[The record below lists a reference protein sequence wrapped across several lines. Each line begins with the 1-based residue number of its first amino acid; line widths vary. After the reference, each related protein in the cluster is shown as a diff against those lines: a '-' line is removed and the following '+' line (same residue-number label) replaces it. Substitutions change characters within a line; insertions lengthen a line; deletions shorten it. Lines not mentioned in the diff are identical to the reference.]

1 MAQTI
6 VILVVLGILIMI
18 DNKVLEQ
25 NRLTNTCSR
34 RYSDH
39 DRFFKIRN
47 EFDFLFF
54 RYIASLWLTYS
65 LTHSITL
72 PSRSEN
78 TEPVSTILYAYSIQ
92 ALPFSVR
99 PCLRGWCGEKV
110 LPMTKHNSFLLPY
123 SWNKHFFIQFLV
135 WEYMYVWPMDIWT
148 HTDWKVINRE

>member
-25 NRLTNTCSR
+25 NRLTNTCS
-34 RYSDH
+34 
-39 DRFFKIRN
+39 I
-47 EFDFLFF
+47 DFLKLEMNLIFF
-54 RYIASLWLTYS
+54 FLDTASLWLTYL